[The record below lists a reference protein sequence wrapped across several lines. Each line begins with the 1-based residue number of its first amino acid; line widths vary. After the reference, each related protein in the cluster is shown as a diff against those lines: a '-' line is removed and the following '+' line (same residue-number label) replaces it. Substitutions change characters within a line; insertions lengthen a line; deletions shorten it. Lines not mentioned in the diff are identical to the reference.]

1 VILQAASL
9 VLAVAKA
16 LPVLE
21 RLLVAIENS
30 RVEERRQRQ
39 HQQIDDAIRAAQEA
53 PRVCGFADCPLF
65 GRVPPRAEKN

>member
-9 VLAVAKA
+9 VLAIAKA

-21 RLLVAIENS
+21 RLLDAVERQ

-39 HQQIDDAIRAAQEA
+39 HKQIDDAIIAAQQA
-53 PRVCGFADCPLF
+53 PRVCHFADCPL
-65 GRVPPRAEKN
+65 GRGLPSGAP